1 MILIKNS
8 YVVEKE
14 GFYDIL
20 IKDNIIKKIDKKIEC
35 NNCYTIEAKNH
46 LVVPA
51 FCNAHTHLA
60 MSLFR
65 GLADDLNLMSW
76 LNDYIFPNEAK
87 YVNKD
92 MVYKCSKLSMLEMIR
107 GGTGCFMDMY
117 FFEEEVARAAHE
129 IGMRGVIGE
138 GIVDFESPSCRN
150 ADEAISKTKSLKE
163 EFESDMLKVSFAPHS
178 TYTLSNK
185 SLKKIADAANQSI
198 IVQVH
203 ASETKDEVDIVLKD
217 KGKTPIEVL
226 RDVGLLH
233 NNTYLA
239 HCVEING
246 NDMNLIKQAG
256 SSVVINPQSNMKL
269 GNGIVPFVDMAK
281 HGINILIGTDGS
293 ASNNSL
299 DIVQELKAASLA
311 NKVLARKADVANA
324 KEMFKIG
331 TNSRTLFGNTGKIE
345 EGYKADLSLISADS
359 LNAVPMYNP
368 YSHILYSLNSKD
380 VDTVIINGKVIMEH
394 NEFKGIDED
403 KVKYDVRNLA
413 KDLGAIF

>member
-1 MILIKNS
+1 MILIKNG
-8 YVVEKE
+8 YIVEKK

-20 IKDNIIKKIDKKIEC
+20 IENNIIKRIDKKIEC
-35 NNCYTIEAKNH
+35 RDCYTIEAKNH

-65 GLADDLNLMSW
+65 GLADDLALMSW

-92 MVYKCSKLSMLEMIR
+92 MVYKCSKLSMLEMLR
-107 GGTGCFMDMY
+107 SGTGCFMDMY

-129 IGMRGVIGE
+129 IGIRGVIGE

-150 ADEAISKTKSLKE
+150 ADVAISKTKSLKE

-185 SLKKIADAANQSI
+185 SLKKIADAADQSI
-198 IVQVH
+198 LQVH

-226 RDVGLLH
+226 KDVGLLNH
-233 NNTYLA
+233 NTYLA
-239 HCVEING
+239 HCVEVSYDDI
-246 NDMNLIKQAG
+246 NLIQQAG

-269 GNGIVPFVDMAK
+269 GNGIVPLVDMTK
-281 HGINILIGTDGS
+281 HGINILIGTDSS

-311 NKVLARKADVANA
+311 NKVLLRKADVANA
-324 KEMFKIG
+324 EEMFKIG
-331 TNSRTLFGNTGKIE
+331 TNARSLFDNTGGIK
-345 EGYKADLSLISADS
+345 EGYKADLSLISADP

-380 VDTVIINGKVIMEH
+380 IDAVVINGKVIMEH
-394 NEFKGIDED
+394 SEFKDIDENKIKD
-403 KVKYDVRNLA
+403 DVRNLA

>member
-1 MILIKNS
+1 MILIKNG
-8 YVVEKE
+8 YIVEKN

-20 IKDNIIKKIDKKIEC
+20 IEGNIIKRIDKKIEC
-35 NNCYTIEAKNH
+35 RDCYMIEARNH
-46 LVVPA
+46 LVVPT

-65 GLADDLNLMSW
+65 GLADDLPLMSW
-76 LNDYIFPNEAK
+76 LNDYIFPNEAR
-87 YVNKD
+87 YVNRD

-107 GGTGCFMDMY
+107 SGIGCFMDMY
-117 FFEEEVARAAHE
+117 FFEEEVARAAYE
-129 IGMRGVIGE
+129 IGMRGIIGE

-150 ADEAISKTKSLKE
+150 ADVAISKTKSLKK

-178 TYTLSNK
+178 TYTLSNE
-185 SLKKIADAANQSI
+185 SLKKVADAADQS

-226 RDVGLLH
+226 KDVGLL
-233 NNTYLA
+233 NKNTYLA
-239 HCVEING
+239 HCVEISD
-246 NDMNLIKQAG
+246 NDINLIQQSG

-269 GNGIVPFVDMAK
+269 GNGIVPLVNMIK
-281 HGINILIGTDGS
+281 HGINILIGTDSS

-299 DIVQELKAASLA
+299 DIVRELKAASLA
-311 NKVLARKADVANA
+311 NKVLLRKADVANA

-331 TNSRTLFGNTGKIE
+331 TNARSLFDNTGKIK
-345 EGYKADLSLISADS
+345 EGYKADLSLISADT
-359 LNAVPMYNP
+359 LNGVPMYDP

-380 VDTVIINGKVIMEH
+380 IDAVVINGKIIMEH
-394 NEFKGIDED
+394 SEFKDIDED
-403 KVKYDVRNLA
+403 KIKYDVRNLA
-413 KDLGAIF
+413 KGLGAIF